1 MAQQPLYQQIADTIR
16 RQIDDGALERGQQL
30 PTELELRE
38 QFDASRN
45 TVRDA
50 IKQLADL
57 GMVETRPGQGTFV
70 TSKVD
75 PWVTTLSA
83 DPEDD
88 QGEGSVDPE
97 SAAYLSEV
105 AQGHRKARRSKPRV
119 EIRHPAPQEVALRLR
134 IDDSEQVIARH
145 EQRFIDEVPWSLVT
159 SFYPMKLVTS
169 GATDLL
175 MARDLVPGTRT
186 YLARTIGLSQSGYR
200 DWITARS
207 PTEDEQKFFGI
218 SHTVTVFE
226 LYRTVFDQNK
236 DPLLV
241 MVSIYPADRNQFIY
255 NFGDTPRPQYGV
267 GPDGA

>member
-1 MAQQPLYQQIADTIR
+1 MAQQPLYQQIADAIR
-16 RQIDDGALERGQQL
+16 RQIEDGVLERGRQL

-38 QFDASRN
+38 KFDASRN
-45 TVRDA
+45 TIRDA
-50 IKQLADL
+50 IKQLAAL
-57 GMVETRPGQGTFV
+57 GLVETRPGQGTFI

-75 PWVTTLSA
+75 PWVTTLSG
-83 DPEDD
+83 DPDSG

-119 EIRHPAPQEVALRLR
+119 EIRQPAPREVALRLR
-134 IDDSEQVIARH
+134 IGDDEQVIARH
-145 EQRFIDEVPWSLVT
+145 EQRFIDEIPWSLVT

-169 GATDLL
+169 GAADLL
-175 MARDLVPGTRT
+175 MARDLIPGTLT
-186 YLARTIGLSQSGYR
+186 YLSRTIGLNQAGYR
-200 DWITARS
+200 DWITARAPS
-207 PTEDEQKFFGI
+207 EDEQKFFGI

-226 LYRTVFDQNK
+226 LYRTVFDQNR

-255 NFGDTPRPQYGV
+255 NFGDTPRPQYHI